1 MQTKRN
7 QKTVQERINTY
18 TNNSKTN
25 DFLTCKYQCSVN
37 DRPYEEQNSCYDNG
51 NNCRYN
57 SNTTFAREE
66 GQCIRKSGSFEFVVA
81 GRTNQTCKNT
91 DELIADFS
99 KCCIRLSSGQSS
111 YNTAGQ
117 KVGDH
122 QPGYQTC
129 QTCCTIIIIC
139 HTYCYADSEQPGHI
153 IDQCSTCFYQEESN
167 DLSCAADVTALHG
180 ARTEC
185 ITNSHQN
192 TTYRKACNWK
202 HQGFSKFL

>member
-25 DFLTCKYQCSVN
+25 DFRTYKYQCSVN

-91 DELIADFS
+91 DELIAGIAKSRPFTMEMLEEIVRTDS
-99 KCCIRLSSGQSS
+99 KI
-111 YNTAGQ
+111 
-117 KVGDH
+117 
-122 QPGYQTC
+122 QTV
-129 QTCCTIIIIC
+129 
-139 HTYCYADSEQPGHI
+139 
-153 IDQCSTCFYQEESN
+153 
-167 DLSCAADVTALHG
+167 CASVRGL
-180 ARTEC
+180 
-185 ITNSHQN
+185 
-192 TTYRKACNWK
+192 
-202 HQGFSKFL
+202 